1 MSLARQ
7 IVDFAIK
14 AGSSDIHLEE
24 GSPIAIRVNSDIRI
38 LENVLRPEDMSKL
51 LLEIVGEEKLNQY
64 EKTGDLDTS
73 IGLDGLS
80 RIRIN
85 AYMAN
90 EKRCLTLRI
99 LPDNLPKWQELG
111 LPQPFIDLTEKHRG
125 LVLCTGPTGSGKSTT
140 LAAFINC
147 ILETQKRHIL
157 TIEDPIEFE
166 FNHSQ
171 TSIIH
176 QREVKRDTQTF
187 ASALRAALRE
197 DPDVIYIGEMRDLE
211 TIQLAITAA
220 ETGHLVLGT
229 LHTASAA
236 KTVERIVDVFP
247 GDQQEQARLQVSTS
261 LLGIM
266 SQNLCKNTAGK
277 RSLAYE
283 LLINT
288 PAISNLI
295 RERKISQ
302 IYSQLQTGN
311 KDGMNTL
318 EQCLQKLMEDGTITS
333 KEALSKASNP
343 KAIAVQSQEMQRG

>member
-1 MSLARQ
+1 MSIARD
-7 IVDFAIK
+7 IVGFAIK

-24 GSPIAIRVNSDIRI
+24 GSAIAIRVNSDIRI
-38 LENVLRPEDMSKL
+38 LENILRPQDMDKL
-51 LLEIVGEEKLNQY
+51 LEEIIGP
-64 EKTGDLDTS
+64 EKTQQFNQSGDLDTS
-73 IGLDGLS
+73 IGLEGLS

-85 AYMAN
+85 AYVAN

-99 LPDNLPKWQELG
+99 LPDNLPKWQDLG
-111 LPQPFIDLTEKHRG
+111 LPQPFIDLTHKHRG

-166 FNHSQ
+166 FSHSQ
-171 TSIIH
+171 NSIIH
-176 QREVKRDTQTF
+176 QREVKRDTQSF
-187 ASALRAALRE
+187 AAALRAALRE

-229 LHTASAA
+229 LHTSSAA

-247 GDQQEQARLQVSTS
+247 AEQQEQARLQVSTS
-261 LLGIM
+261 LVGIM
-266 SQNLCKNTAGK
+266 SQTLCKNTEGK

-288 PAISNLI
+288 PAIGNLI
-295 RERKISQ
+295 REKKVSQ
-302 IYSQLQTGN
+302 IYSQLQTGS

-318 EQCLQKLMEDGTITS
+318 EQCLTSLMEAGKIS
-333 KEALSKASNP
+333 RQEAIGKASNP
-343 KAIAVQSQEMQRG
+343 KAILGTEA

>member
-1 MSLARQ
+1 MT
-7 IVDFAIK
+7 
-14 AGSSDIHLEE
+14 
-24 GSPIAIRVNSDIRI
+24 
-38 LENVLRPEDMSKL
+38 KL
-51 LLEIVGEEKLNQY
+51 LREVINDEKLQKF

-73 IGLDGLS
+73 IGLEGLS

-85 AYMAN
+85 AYVAN
-90 EKRCLTLRI
+90 ERRCLTLRI
-99 LPDNLPKWQELG
+99 LPDSLPRWQELG
-111 LPQPFIDLTEKHRG
+111 LPQAFIDLTHKHRG
-125 LVLCTGPTGSGKSTT
+125 LVVCTGPTGSGKSTT

-166 FNHSQ
+166 FKHSDS
-171 TSIIH
+171 SIIH
-176 QREVKRDTQTF
+176 QREVKRDTQSF

-229 LHTASAA
+229 LHTSSAA

-266 SQNLCKNTAGK
+266 SQTLCKNTSGK

-295 RERKISQ
+295 RERKVSQ
-302 IYSQLQTGN
+302 IYSQLQTGS
-311 KDGMNTL
+311 KEGMNTL
-318 EQCLQKLMEDGTITS
+318 EQCLIELVNDGTIS
-333 KEALSKASNP
+333 LQEAMGKASNP
-343 KAIAVQSQEMQRG
+343 KALLAEAN

>member
-1 MSLARQ
+1 MSIARE
-7 IVDFAIK
+7 IVGFAIK

-38 LENVLRPEDMSKL
+38 LENSLRPADMDRL
-51 LLEIVGEEKLNQY
+51 LEEIVGTEKMEQFN
-64 EKTGDLDTS
+64 KTGDLDTS
-73 IGLDGLS
+73 IGLAGLS

-85 AYMAN
+85 AYVAN

-99 LPDNLPKWQELG
+99 LPDKLPKWQDLG
-111 LPQPFIDLTEKHRG
+111 LPQPYIDLTHKHRG

-140 LAAFINC
+140 LAAFVNC

-166 FNHSQ
+166 FTHSK

-197 DPDVIYIGEMRDLE
+197 DPDVIYIGELRDLE

-229 LHTASAA
+229 LHTSSAA

-247 GDQQEQARLQVSTS
+247 PEQQEQARLQVSTS
-261 LLGIM
+261 LIGIM
-266 SQNLCKNTAGK
+266 SQTLCKNTEGS

-288 PAISNLI
+288 PAIGNLI

-302 IYSQLQTGN
+302 IYSQLQTGS
-311 KDGMNTL
+311 KEGMNTL
-318 EQCLQKLMEDGTITS
+318 EQCLIGLVESGKITRQ
-333 KEALSKASNP
+333 EALSRASNP
-343 KAIAVQSQEMQRG
+343 KAILGSDS